1 MNRHKSGPA
10 RPIHFRQWRRKSYAV
25 FASLGRLI
33 RIGVLRVSMVLRS
46 LLVQQAGRM
55 IRVVL
60 YGCVAQR
67 TCESVC
73 PADPCSEEPGA
84 YGVALTN
91 SLAVF
96 PPAPEESQVHRA
108 PCRFPSR
115 EYDHVQNA
123 RRSTGPKR
131 GACDPLRA
139 PHFRGM
145 FTASFCNSR
154 FLAGQLLMTWISG
167 LAVIL
172 YLTCRPYV
180 ARAQSDTTILLQ
192 ELVISENRLSIP
204 FRESSRNISVVDRQ
218 MMRRAPVQSLPEVLS
233 YVPGV
238 DIRQRGPLGVQAD
251 ISIRGGTF
259 EQTLVMVNGIKLTDP
274 QTGHH
279 LLNVPLH
286 FDNLERV
293 EVLKGGGARIFGQN
307 AFAGAVNFITVVP
320 EQRRLSVRGYG
331 GSFGSSGLAASV
343 ALPSGSYG
351 HYLGLAYDASDGYR
365 HNTDYSIA
373 NMFYQ
378 SEFQAL
384 EGDFSLIAGM
394 SDRSFG
400 ANGFYA
406 SPAFTEQYE
415 AVRTGMLSLGYSR
428 RSGPLLIQPRVYY
441 RYNRD
446 KYQFV
451 RSDPGRYQNLHTT
464 NVLAAE
470 LNMSYENAL
479 GVTGMG
485 VEWRGESIAGD
496 WLRGGQPSKSNLDG
510 FSRGN
515 AGMFLEHR
523 FRLFSRLDLIP
534 GIYTNWSTDFGF
546 AAFPGIDLGYNLYQK
561 VRLYANVGKS
571 YRIPTFYDQN
581 YQSPVE
587 SGNPELLPEEAWA
600 WEGGLRYLGSAA
612 MAEVNY
618 FQRDARQLIDW
629 VYDPSDSIW
638 RARNFSSVMAR
649 GVEMSF
655 GLDLHKLVQ
664 AQLPEIRFHG
674 SYNFTELTLAKEEE
688 LRSRYALDNIRH
700 QFIFGVD
707 HELFLKL
714 RNSFRVRYIDRL
726 EQAPYWLVDNRLSW
740 VQSELWS
747 AYIEATNLTDQ
758 SYTEVMTVMPGR
770 WIRMGL
776 NLTIPMPDK

>member
-1 MNRHKSGPA
+1 MNRYKPAPA
-10 RPIHFRQWRRKSYAV
+10 RPIHFSQWRRKSYAV

-33 RIGVLRVSMVLRS
+33 RIGVLRVSTVLRS
-46 LLVQQAGRM
+46 QLVQPAGRM
-55 IRVVL
+55 IRVVV
-60 YGCVAQR
+60 YGGVARRSCV
-67 TCESVC
+67 SGC
-73 PADPCSEEPGA
+73 PADPCSEMQGA
-84 YGVALTN
+84 SGVALTT
-91 SLAVF
+91 SFVVL
-96 PPAPEESQVHRA
+96 PQESGESQAHRA
-108 PCRFPSR
+108 PCPLPSR
-115 EYDHVQNA
+115 ESDHLLNA
-123 RRSTGPKR
+123 RRPNSPNC
-131 GACDPLRA
+131 GAGDTLKA
-139 PHFRGM
+139 LHFRGM
-145 FTASFCNSR
+145 FAASFSNSR
-154 FLAGQLLMTWISG
+154 FLPGRLPLIWISG
-167 LAVIL
+167 LAVML
-172 YLTCRPYV
+172 YLCCLPDSC
-180 ARAQSDTTILLQ
+180 RAQGDTTILLQ

-251 ISIRGGTF
+251 IGIRGGTF

-320 EQRRLSVRGYG
+320 EQRRLSLRGYG
-331 GSFGSSGLAASV
+331 GSFGSYGLAASV

-351 HYLGLAYDASDGYR
+351 QYLGLAYDASDGYM

-373 NMFYQ
+373 NLFYQ
-378 SEFQAL
+378 SELKAL

-406 SPAFTEQYE
+406 SPAFTEQHE

-428 RSGPLLIQPRVYY
+428 RSGHLLIQPRVYY

-464 NVLAAE
+464 HVLAAE
-470 LNMSYENAL
+470 LNMSYDNTL

-496 WLRGGQPSKSNLDG
+496 WLRGGQSSKSNLDG

-523 FRLFSRLDLIP
+523 FRLFSTLDLIP

-546 AAFPGIDLGYNLYQK
+546 AAFPGIDLGYNLHHN
-561 VRLYANVGKS
+561 VRLYANAGRS
-571 YRIPTFYDQN
+571 YRIPTFYDQH
-581 YQSPVE
+581 YQSPAE
-587 SGNPELLPEEAWA
+587 SGNPDLLPEEAWA
-600 WEGGLRYLGSAA
+600 WEAGMRYLGVAA
-612 MAEVNY
+612 MAEVVY

-655 GLDLHKLVQ
+655 GLDLHKLMQV
-664 AQLPEIRFHG
+664 QLPEIRLHG
-674 SYNFTELTLAKEEE
+674 SYNFTELTLAREEE

-707 HELFLKL
+707 HELFLRL
-714 RNSFRVRYIDRL
+714 RNSFRVRYISRL
-726 EQAPYWLVDNRLSW
+726 EQEPYWLVDNRLSW

-747 AYIEATNLTDQ
+747 AYIEATNLADQ
-758 SYTEVMTVMPGR
+758 RYTEVMTVMPGR

-776 NLTIPMPDK
+776 NLMIPMPDK

>member
-1 MNRHKSGPA
+1 
-10 RPIHFRQWRRKSYAV
+10 
-25 FASLGRLI
+25 
-33 RIGVLRVSMVLRS
+33 
-46 LLVQQAGRM
+46 M

-60 YGCVAQR
+60 YDCVALR
-67 TCESVC
+67 SCESGC
-73 PADPCSEEPGA
+73 PADPGSEVQGA
-84 YGVALTN
+84 FGAALAT
-91 SLAVF
+91 SLVVF
-96 PPAPEESQVHRA
+96 PQESGESQAHRA
-108 PCRFPSR
+108 LFLFPIR
-115 EYDHVQNA
+115 ESDHVRHA
-123 RRSTGPKR
+123 GHPVDSMR
-131 GACDPLRA
+131 GAGDHKKALL
-139 PHFRGM
+139 FRDLFAVSLG
-145 FTASFCNSR
+145 NSR
-154 FLAGQLLMTWISG
+154 FRSVQLLMIWISG
-167 LAVIL
+167 LTVIL
-172 YLTCRPYV
+172 FLTCRPNV
-180 ARAQSDTTILLQ
+180 ALAQSDTTILLQ

-251 ISIRGGTF
+251 IGIRGGTF

-279 LLNVPLH
+279 ILNVPLH

-331 GSFGSSGLAASV
+331 GSFGSYGLAVSM
-343 ALPSGSYG
+343 ALPSESYG
-351 HYLGLAYDASDGYR
+351 QYLGLAYDASDGYR

-384 EGDFSLIAGM
+384 DGDFSLIAGM

-415 AVRTGMLSLGYSR
+415 TVRTGMLSLGYSR
-428 RSGPLLIQPRVYY
+428 RSGPFLIQPRVYY

-464 NVLAAE
+464 HVLAAE
-470 LNMSYENAL
+470 LNMSYHNAL

-485 VEWRGESIAGD
+485 IEWRGESIAGD
-496 WLRGGQPSKSNLDG
+496 WLRGGQSSKSNLDG

-523 FRLFSRLDLIP
+523 FRLFSALDLIP
-534 GIYTNWSTDFGF
+534 GMYTNWSTDFGF
-546 AAFPGIDLGYNLYQK
+546 AAFPGIDLGYNLYRN
-561 VRLYANVGKS
+561 VRLYANAGRS
-571 YRIPTFYDQN
+571 YRIPTFYDQH
-581 YQSPVE
+581 YQSPAE
-587 SGNPELLPEEAWA
+587 SGNPDLLPEEAWA
-600 WEGGLRYLGSAA
+600 WEAGMRYLGAGA

-629 VYDPSDSIW
+629 VFDPSDSIW

-655 GLDLHKLVQ
+655 GIDLHKIVQ
-664 AQLPEIRFHG
+664 AQFPEIRIHG

-700 QFIFGVD
+700 QLILGVD

-714 RNSFRVRYIDRL
+714 HNSFRVRYISRL
-726 EQAPYWLVDNRLSW
+726 EQSPYWLVDNRLSW
-740 VQSELWS
+740 VQSELWT
-747 AYIEATNLTDQ
+747 AYLEATNLADQ

-770 WIRMGL
+770 WIRIGL
-776 NLTIPMPDK
+776 NLTIPVTDK